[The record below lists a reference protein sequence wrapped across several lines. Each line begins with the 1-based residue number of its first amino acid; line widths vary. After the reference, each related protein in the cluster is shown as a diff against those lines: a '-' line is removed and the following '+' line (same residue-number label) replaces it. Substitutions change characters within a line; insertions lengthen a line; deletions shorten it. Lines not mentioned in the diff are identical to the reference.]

1 MSERPTDEALRAVPL
16 LSGLTEAERSE
27 VAGLAELR
35 SLEAQLPLFREG
47 EAGDALVLVLS
58 GSAQVVKRDPG
69 GRHQILSVVSAPAVL
84 GEMAVL
90 DAGGKRSASAI
101 AVGPV
106 TLAVLPGPA
115 LRQRLASGNVA
126 ALKIAHGLAK
136 LLARRLG
143 EVNARLM
150 QVLQSGKGDD
160 GVAEAQ
166 RALGHDTAS

>member
-1 MSERPTDEALRAVPL
+1 MSERPTAEALRAVPL
-16 LSGLTEAERSE
+16 LAGLTDADRAEI
-27 VAGLAELR
+27 AGIAELK

-47 EAGDALVLVLS
+47 DPGDALVLLLS
-58 GSAQVVKRDPG
+58 GSAQVVKRDPAG
-69 GRHQILSVVSAPAVL
+69 KHQVLSVVSAPAVL

-90 DAGGKRSASAI
+90 DTGGKRSASAI

-106 TLAVLPGPA
+106 TLATVPGPA
-115 LRQRLASGNVA
+115 LRQRLSAGNVA
-126 ALKIAHGLAK
+126 ALRIAHGLAK

-143 EVNARLM
+143 EVNARLV
-150 QVLQSGKGDD
+150 QVLQSGEGDD

>member
-1 MSERPTDEALRAVPL
+1 MSERPTPEALRAVPL
-16 LSGLTEAERSE
+16 LSGLSEAERAE
-27 VAGLAELR
+27 VAGLGELKT
-35 SLEAQLPLFREG
+35 LEAQLPLFREG
-47 EAGDALVLVLS
+47 DAGDALVLLLS

-90 DAGGKRSASAI
+90 EAGGKRSASAI
-101 AVGPV
+101 SVGPV
-106 TLAVLPGPA
+106 TFATVPGPA
-115 LRQRLASGNVA
+115 LRSRLSSGNVA

-143 EVNARLM
+143 EVNTRLV
-150 QVLQSGKGDD
+150 QVLQNGKADA

-166 RALGHDTAS
+166 QALGQDTAS

>member
-1 MSERPTDEALRAVPL
+1 MSERPTAEALRAVPL
-16 LSGLTEAERSE
+16 LSGLTEAERAE
-27 VAGLAELR
+27 VAGLAELK

-47 EAGDALVLVLS
+47 DPGDALVLVLS
-58 GSAQVVKRDPG
+58 GSAQVVKKDPG
-69 GRHQILSVVSAPAVL
+69 GKHQVLSVVSAPAVL

-90 DAGGKRSASAI
+90 EPGGKRSASAI

-106 TLAVLPGPA
+106 TLATIPGPQ

-143 EVNARLM
+143 EANTRLV
-150 QVLQSGKGDD
+150 QVLQSGKPDPS
-160 GVAEAQ
+160 VAEAQ
-166 RALGHDTAS
+166 RALGADSAT

>member
-106 TLAVLPGPA
+106 TFAVLPGPA

-150 QVLQSGKGDD
+150 QVLQSGEGDD

>member
-1 MSERPTDEALRAVPL
+1 MSERLTGEALRTVPL
-16 LSGLTEAERSE
+16 LSGLTEAERGE
-27 VAGLAELR
+27 IAGLGELR

-58 GSAQVVKRDPG
+58 GSVQVVKKDPAG
-69 GRHQILSVVSAPAVL
+69 KHQVLSVVSAPAVL

-90 DAGGKRSASAI
+90 EVGGKRSASAI

-106 TLAVLPGPA
+106 TLATIPGPA

-126 ALKIAHGLAK
+126 TLKIAHGLAR

-143 EVNARLM
+143 EANTRLV
-150 QVLQSGKGDD
+150 QVLQSGKPDES
-160 GVAEAQ
+160 VAEAQ
-166 RALGHDTAS
+166 RALGQDTAS

>member
-1 MSERPTDEALRAVPL
+1 MSERPTAEAIRQIPL
-16 LSGLTEAERSE
+16 LSGLTEAERAE
-27 VAGLAELR
+27 VAGLAVVKT
-35 SLEAQLPLFREG
+35 LEAQLPLFREG
-47 EAGDALVLVLS
+47 DAGDALVFLLA

-90 DAGGKRSASAI
+90 EAGGKRSASAI

-106 TLAVLPGPA
+106 TFATVPGPA
-115 LRQRLASGNVA
+115 LRSRLSSGNVA

-143 EVNARLM
+143 EANTRLV
-150 QVLQSGKGDD
+150 QVLQSGKADA

-166 RALGHDTAS
+166 QALGQDTAS

>member
-90 DAGGKRSASAI
+90 DAGGKRSASAF

-106 TLAVLPGPA
+106 TFAVLPGPA

-150 QVLQSGKGDD
+150 QVLQNGKGDD

-166 RALGHDTAS
+166 RALEQDTSS

>member
-1 MSERPTDEALRAVPL
+1 MSERPTAEAFRTVPL
-16 LSGLTEAERSE
+16 LSGLTEPERAEI
-27 VAGLAELR
+27 AGLAEQR

-47 EAGDALVLVLS
+47 DPGDALVILLA
-58 GSAQVVKRDPG
+58 GSAQVVKKDPTG
-69 GRHQILSVVSAPAVL
+69 KHQVLSVVSAPAVL

-90 DAGGKRSASAI
+90 EAGGKRSASAI

-106 TLAVLPGPA
+106 SFAVVPGPP

-126 ALKIAHGLAK
+126 ALKTAHGLAK

-143 EVNARLM
+143 EANTRLV
-150 QVLQSGKGDD
+150 QVLQSGKPDES
-160 GVAEAQ
+160 VAEAQ